1 MQKFFRAKI
10 ELFHGNLIILLTLQI
25 KICIFHR
32 MHFEKRIPL
41 ILELGFNE
49 AALPQLKAYID
60 LLWAANEELNL
71 ISRKMTFEEL
81 IDNHLI
87 DCLLPL
93 KKFPLK
99 IKIAAD
105 FGSGGGL
112 PGVLYAI
119 HFSQVKYHLFEKS
132 NLKQDFLNRC
142 KAIAPNL
149 IINADIPLELKGI
162 EIVTARAFKPIDVL
176 LDMSRHYYKNGGKY
190 FLLKG
195 RQEKIDEEVALA
207 RKKFKEL
214 QVTSEIL
221 KSPILDVERHLVL
234 I

>member
-1 MQKFFRAKI
+1 MQ
-10 ELFHGNLIILLTLQI
+10 
-25 KICIFHR
+25 
-32 MHFEKRIPL
+32 FENRIPL
-41 ILELGFNE
+41 ILELGFRE
-49 AALPQLKAYID
+49 EALPQLKAYID

-71 ISRKMTFEEL
+71 FSRQMKFEEL

-93 KKFPLK
+93 KKFPAGVK
-99 IKIAAD
+99 AAAD

-119 HFSQVKYHLFEKS
+119 QFPHVKYHLYEKS
-132 NLKQDFLNRC
+132 KKKQDFLNRC
-142 KAIAPNL
+142 KTIAPNL
-149 IINADIPLELKGI
+149 FIHGEIPLNLQDI
-162 EIVTARAFKPIDVL
+162 DVVTARAFKPVDVI
-176 LDMSRHYYKNGGKY
+176 LDISRHYYNKGGKY

-195 RQEKIDEEVALA
+195 RREKIDEEVLLA

-214 QVTSEIL
+214 EVTIEPL
-221 KSPILDVERHLVL
+221 TSPILEVERHLVL